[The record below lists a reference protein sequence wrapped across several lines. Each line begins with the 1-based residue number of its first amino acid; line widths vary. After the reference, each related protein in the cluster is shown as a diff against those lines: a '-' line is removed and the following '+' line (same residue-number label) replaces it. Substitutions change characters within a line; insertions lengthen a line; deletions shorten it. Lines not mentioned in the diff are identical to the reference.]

1 MGFIEDG
8 RQLIQDFVTPEI
20 RAISVRLYA
29 VEAKIN
35 ALEARSDKRFDELGI
50 QIDKRFETQEA
61 KINRR
66 IETLE
71 NKLESKIEM
80 LDNKLESKIE
90 TLDNKLE
97 SKIDRNQAMIMDAL
111 HRIETQT
118 YSSLLER
125 IVRIEAKLQN
135 VA

>member
-8 RQLIQDFVTPEI
+8 RQLLQDFVTPEI
-20 RAISVRLYA
+20 RAISVRLDA

-35 ALEARSDKRFDELGI
+35 ALEAKTGKRFDELEI
-50 QIDKRFETQEA
+50 QIDRRFETQEA
-61 KINRR
+61 KIDRR

-71 NKLESKIEM
+71 
-80 LDNKLESKIE
+80 
-90 TLDNKLE
+90 NKLE

-111 HRIETQT
+111 RRIETQT

-125 IVRIEAKLQN
+125 IVRLEARLQN